1 MFLVMIAL
9 AGITI
14 LLFVYLIYIL
24 FWGDNV

>member
-9 AGITI
+9 ACITI